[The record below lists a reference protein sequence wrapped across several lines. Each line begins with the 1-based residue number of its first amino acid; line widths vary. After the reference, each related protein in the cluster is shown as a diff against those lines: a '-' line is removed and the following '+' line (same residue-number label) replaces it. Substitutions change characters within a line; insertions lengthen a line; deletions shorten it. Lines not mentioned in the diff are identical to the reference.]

1 MEHVQVV
8 GIDRALEAQMRVERL
23 VLEHET
29 KLARFVRRFVGER
42 DASLDLVQE
51 VFFAAYRVLKED
63 PARPLTAGWLYK
75 AAANRAI
82 SYLRRRKRAAETAPV
97 GEVAAAF
104 RLDERSAL
112 CLDLQNALARLAP
125 EQLEC
130 VMLTAYAGYS
140 SQETSLLLG
149 ISAEAVRQ
157 RVSRAMRSMRVALAE
172 PR

>member
-8 GIDRALEAQMRVERL
+8 GVDRALEAQMRVERL

-42 DASLDLVQE
+42 DASLDLVQD
-51 VFFAAYRVLKED
+51 VFFSAYRMLKDD
-63 PARPLTAGWLYK
+63 PTRPLTAGWLYK
-75 AAANRAI
+75 AAANRAV
-82 SYLRRRKRAAETAPV
+82 SYLRRRKRAAETPAT
-97 GEVAAAF
+97 GDAAAAF

-112 CLDLQNALARLAP
+112 SLDLQSALARLAP

-157 RVSRAMRSMRVALAE
+157 RVSRAMRSMRAALAE
-172 PR
+172 RR